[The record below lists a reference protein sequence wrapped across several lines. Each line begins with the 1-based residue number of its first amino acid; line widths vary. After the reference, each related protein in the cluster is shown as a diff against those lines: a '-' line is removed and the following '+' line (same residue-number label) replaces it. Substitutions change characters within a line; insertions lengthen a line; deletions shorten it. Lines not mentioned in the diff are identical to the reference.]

1 MPCGITDP
9 LDCAGR
15 TAAGGL
21 WDAICQSFAAAADTF
36 LRAFAEA
43 FAAIP
48 TVDLA
53 SPGVRGVYAVCL
65 GIAGVVATL
74 LLLGQVARTALTHD
88 GSALAEGLT
97 GLARAAVA
105 FLVTLAVAAAAVTA
119 ADDLTRYIIDASF
132 GSAAALT
139 SRITALLSFTGTALP
154 GGTQAGLA
162 SLLAL
167 LAVIG
172 ILLILVLWFE
182 LLLRSAAI
190 AVLVATS
197 PIAAV
202 GQLTAATKGWW
213 HKTASATGQ
222 LIILKPAIALI
233 FALGFG
239 LTGEPGSL
247 ETLLAG
253 MLILLLAV
261 IAWPVI
267 ARFFTF
273 TQTGRGTAGLSA
285 VLGFAAGRLTA
296 AGPAPAG
303 AGRTGTGAA
312 AAEGSAGAATAG
324 VLTLAA
330 AGARAAHRSATAL
343 AGQME
348 QVAEHAGLDP
358 MSYWR
363 PGSHAPPARM
373 AAARPPAPG
382 RPPGPASTGDSRAA
396 GDWRGHHPAGSA
408 APDAAGDSPSHYPDS
423 GDGWAHPLAPAE
435 PDTAG
440 RWPEHYPAGS
450 GDDWARPGAPAGPGP
465 QPDTAPEPG
474 SGEPDEEAR
483 S

>member
-15 TAAGGL
+15 IAAGGL

-48 TVDLA
+48 PVDLA
-53 SPGVRGVYAVCL
+53 SPGVRGVYAICL

-74 LLLGQVARTALTHD
+74 LLLGQVVRTALTHD

-97 GLARAAVA
+97 GLGRAAAA
-105 FLVTLAVAAAAVTA
+105 FLVTLAVATAAITA

-139 SRITALLSFTGTALP
+139 SRITALLSFTGTAVP
-154 GGTQAGLA
+154 GGAQAAGLA

-197 PIAAV
+197 PIAAA
-202 GQLTAATKGWW
+202 GQLSAATRGWW
-213 HKTASATGQ
+213 QKTASATGQ

-273 TQTGRGTAGLSA
+273 AQAGRGTAGLSA

-303 AGRTGTGAA
+303 GGRAGTGAGA
-312 AAEGSAGAATAG
+312 ATGSAGAATAS
-324 VLTLAA
+324 VLAMAA
-330 AGARAAHRSATAL
+330 AGARAAQRATTAL

-348 QVAEHAGLDP
+348 QVAGHAGLDP

-363 PGSHAPPARM
+363 PGSQAPAARL
-373 AAARPPAPG
+373 AASRPPAPG
-382 RPPGPASTGDSRAA
+382 RPPGPASTDDGRAA
-396 GDWRGHHPAGSA
+396 G
-408 APDAAGDSPSHYPDS
+408 
-423 GDGWAHPLAPAE
+423 E
-435 PDTAG
+435 
-440 RWPEHYPAGS
+440 WPGHYPAGS
-450 GDDWARPGAPAGPGP
+450 GDSPAAPDATGNWPAHYPAGSDGRPQPPAPAEPAA
-465 QPDTAPEPG
+465 PDPAGNWPARYPPG
-474 SGEPDEEAR
+474 SSDDWEQPAAPAEPDEEAR